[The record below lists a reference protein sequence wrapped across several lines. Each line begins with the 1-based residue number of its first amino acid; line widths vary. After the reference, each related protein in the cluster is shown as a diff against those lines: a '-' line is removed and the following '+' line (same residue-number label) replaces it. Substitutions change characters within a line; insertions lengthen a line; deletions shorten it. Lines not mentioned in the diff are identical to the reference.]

1 MLISHKHSLL
11 YVHVQKT
18 AGTSLTR
25 YLKSEVTDLQE
36 ILRPHDPL
44 RAAQQTLG
52 SSFDDFLKV
61 GFVRN
66 PFDRLVSW
74 YSMIVEHGTVLSE
87 EDKINDPNYN
97 RIWQHVLSGSS
108 CFEEFILNCSDAVD
122 RSGWKP
128 FLYNQVDYFKNANG
142 DIAADF
148 IGRFENLEQDF
159 AQLCS
164 LINIDQKPVPHVN
177 SSKHVNYQNY
187 YSEQARAV
195 VEKRFAEDLT
205 YFDYQF

>member
-1 MLISHKHSLL
+1 MLISYKHSLL
-11 YVHVQKT
+11 YIHVQKT
-18 AGTSLTR
+18 AGTSLTH
-25 YLKSEVTDLQE
+25 YLNSEIADLQE

-44 RAAQQTLG
+44 YKAQQALG
-52 SSFDDFLKV
+52 ANFDNLLKV

-74 YSMIVEHGTVLSE
+74 YSMIVEHGSVLSDHE
-87 EDKINDPNYN
+87 KIKDPNYN
-97 RIWQHVLSGSS
+97 RIWQHVLDGSS
-108 CFEEFILNCSDAVD
+108 CFEEFVLNCSDAVD

-128 FLYNQVDYFKNANG
+128 FLYNQVDYFKNTNG

-159 AQLCS
+159 AQLCT
-164 LINIDQKPVPHVN
+164 LINIEQKSVPHVN
-177 SSKHVNYQNY
+177 RSKHVNYQKY

-195 VEKRFAEDLT
+195 VEKRFAEDLN